1 MRLRRFR
8 TPWRRE
14 MKAIVAGARNVAPYL
29 LIELLM
35 PGGTLLALLL
45 WLRERRRKPA

>member
-1 MRLRRFR
+1 MR
-8 TPWRRE
+8 
-14 MKAIVAGARNVAPYL
+14 AILSGARNVAPYL

-45 WLRERRRKPA
+45 WWQRRKAA